1 MPKTAQ
7 QCEAM
12 RADMRERILQA
23 SLLYFARNGFAGVRM
38 SDLAKSI
45 GIGQGT
51 VYLYFDSKEV
61 LFREVRELIDNKKD
75 VDELRLLSKLPVSA
89 KRKIHRLTETVVRRL
104 AEDKRFAAS
113 VVLNTQL
120 LLEEGEATYQ
130 SSLYAHTAHI
140 IEQGQREGSV
150 VDGDPFMLADYYWGV
165 AYLYALKKLFTAHYT
180 MIGAV
185 DMERTLLRQE
195 G

>member
-165 AYLYALKKLFTAHYT
+165 AYLYALKKLFTSHYT